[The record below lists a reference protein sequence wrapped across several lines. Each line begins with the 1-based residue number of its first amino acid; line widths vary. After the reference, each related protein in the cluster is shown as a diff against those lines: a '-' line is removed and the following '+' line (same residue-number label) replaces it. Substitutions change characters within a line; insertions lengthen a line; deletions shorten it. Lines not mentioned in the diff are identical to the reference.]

1 MVDGLGKISAFSTHK
16 IKNNVITLCRN
27 IMSKQNT
34 EQKEKS
40 ERGDHTGDAPMPL
53 TSHLGELRKRL
64 VHTLI
69 VIIVVFVG
77 ATSIEMELDQPIL
90 SAFRAPL
97 DARNIPLVFLE
108 LTEPFFTY
116 LRIGLYAALFLSF
129 PYLLGQIWLFVRPA
143 LFSKERKA
151 IWPFIL
157 LSYPLFVGGG
167 LFGYFVVIPY
177 GYDFFL
183 GFENKYTLPS
193 LSMASYLSLT
203 IHLLF
208 AFGLIFELPTV
219 SFILTRFG
227 IVNAAWLRKN
237 RKYSLVAIFIA
248 AAILTPPDI
257 FTQTLM
263 AGPLIILYEIS
274 IIVSQMAGSIKEEP
288 ASEKENVQDAKS
300 KS

>member
-1 MVDGLGKISAFSTHK
+1 MNKKT
-16 IKNNVITLCRN
+16 
-27 IMSKQNT
+27 
-34 EQKEKS
+34 EKS
-40 ERGDHTGDAPMPL
+40 DPLLQDENIEDVPMPL

-69 VIIVVFVG
+69 LIMVVFVG
-77 ATSIEMELDQPIL
+77 ATSIELEMNQPIL
-90 SAFRAPL
+90 TAFRAPL
-97 DARNIPLVFLE
+97 DARNIPLVFIE

-116 LRIGLYAALFLSF
+116 LRIGLYTSIFLSF

-143 LFSKERKA
+143 LYSKERNA
-151 IWPFIL
+151 VWPFIL

-167 LFGYFVVIPY
+167 LFGYFVVIPF

-183 GFENKYTLPS
+183 GFENKFTLPT

-208 AFGLIFELPTV
+208 AFGLVFELPTI
-219 SFILTRFG
+219 SFLLTKIG
-227 IVNAAWLRKN
+227 LINSDWLRRN
-237 RKYSLVAIFIA
+237 RKYSLVVIFIC

-257 FTQTLM
+257 FTQALM

-274 IIVSQMAGSIKEEP
+274 ILVSKI
-288 ASEKENVQDAKS
+288 ASRKVKTTE
-300 KS
+300 

>member
-1 MVDGLGKISAFSTHK
+1 
-16 IKNNVITLCRN
+16 
-27 IMSKQNT
+27 MSKQNP

-40 ERGDHTGDAPMPL
+40 KREEHTDDVPMPL

-69 VIIVVFVG
+69 VIIAVFVA

-143 LFSKERKA
+143 LFSKERNA

-157 LSYPLFVGGG
+157 FSYPLFVGGG

-183 GFENKYTLPS
+183 GFENKFTLPS

-219 SFILTRFG
+219 SFILTRLG
-227 IVNAAWLRKN
+227 IINAAWLREN
-237 RKYSLVAIFIA
+237 RKYSLVVIFITA
-248 AAILTPPDI
+248 AVLTPPDV

-274 IIVSQMAGSIKEEP
+274 ILVSKMAESKKEEA
-288 ASEKENVQDAKS
+288 ASETANVKDAKS

>member
-1 MVDGLGKISAFSTHK
+1 
-16 IKNNVITLCRN
+16 
-27 IMSKQNT
+27 MSKQNP

-40 ERGDHTGDAPMPL
+40 KRKEHTDDVPMPL

-69 VIIVVFVG
+69 VIIAVFVA

-143 LFSKERKA
+143 LFSKERNA

-157 LSYPLFVGGG
+157 FSYPLFVGGG

-183 GFENKYTLPS
+183 GFENKFTLPS

-219 SFILTRFG
+219 SFILTRLG
-227 IVNAAWLRKN
+227 IINAAWLREN
-237 RKYSLVAIFIA
+237 RKYSLVVIFIA
-248 AAILTPPDI
+248 AAVLTPPDV

-274 IIVSQMAGSIKEEP
+274 ILVSKMAERKKEEA
-288 ASEKENVQDAKS
+288 ASETANVKDAKS

>member
-1 MVDGLGKISAFSTHK
+1 
-16 IKNNVITLCRN
+16 
-27 IMSKQNT
+27 MSKQNT

-227 IVNAAWLRKN
+227 IVNADWLRKN
-237 RKYSLVAIFIA
+237 RKYSLVVIFIA
-248 AAILTPPDI
+248 AAILTPPDV

>member
-1 MVDGLGKISAFSTHK
+1 MNKKAE
-16 IKNNVITLCRN
+16 KNKPFLQENNLEDV
-27 IMSKQNT
+27 
-34 EQKEKS
+34 
-40 ERGDHTGDAPMPL
+40 PMPL

-64 VHTLI
+64 VRTLI
-69 VIIVVFVG
+69 FIIIVFIG
-77 ATSIEMELDQPIL
+77 ATSIELEMNQPIL

-97 DARNIPLVFLE
+97 DARNIPLVFIE

-116 LRIGLYAALFLSF
+116 LRIGLYTSIFLSF

-143 LFSKERKA
+143 LYSKERTA
-151 IWPFIL
+151 VWPFIL

-167 LFGYFVVIPY
+167 LFGYFVVIPF

-183 GFENKYTLPS
+183 GFENKFTLPT

-208 AFGLIFELPTV
+208 AFGLVFELPTI
-219 SFILTRFG
+219 SYLLTKIG
-227 IVNAAWLRKN
+227 LINSEWLRKN
-237 RKYSLVAIFIA
+237 RKYSLVVIFIC

-257 FTQTLM
+257 FTQALM

-274 IIVSQMAGSIKEEP
+274 ILVSKI
-288 ASEKENVQDAKS
+288 ASRKVKTTE
-300 KS
+300 

>member
-1 MVDGLGKISAFSTHK
+1 
-16 IKNNVITLCRN
+16 
-27 IMSKQNT
+27 MSKQNP

-40 ERGDHTGDAPMPL
+40 EREEHTVDLPMPL

-69 VIIVVFVG
+69 VIIAVFVA

-143 LFSKERKA
+143 LFSKERNA

-157 LSYPLFVGGG
+157 FSYPLFVGGG

-183 GFENKYTLPS
+183 GFENKFTLPS

-219 SFILTRFG
+219 SFILTRLG
-227 IVNAAWLRKN
+227 IINAAWLREN
-237 RKYSLVAIFIA
+237 RKYSLVVIFITA
-248 AAILTPPDI
+248 AVLTPPDV

-274 IIVSQMAGSIKEEP
+274 ILVSKMAERKKEEA
-288 ASEKENVQDAKS
+288 ASETANVKDAKS

>member
-1 MVDGLGKISAFSTHK
+1 
-16 IKNNVITLCRN
+16 
-27 IMSKQNT
+27 MSKQNP

-40 ERGDHTGDAPMPL
+40 KREEHTDDVPMPL

-69 VIIVVFVG
+69 VIIAVFVA

-143 LFSKERKA
+143 LFSKERNA

-157 LSYPLFVGGG
+157 FSYPLFVGGG

-183 GFENKYTLPS
+183 GFENKFTLPS

-219 SFILTRFG
+219 SFILTRLG
-227 IVNAAWLRKN
+227 IINAAWLRKN
-237 RKYSLVAIFIA
+237 RKYSLVVIFITA
-248 AAILTPPDI
+248 AVLTPPDV

-274 IIVSQMAGSIKEEP
+274 ILVSKMAERKKEEA
-288 ASEKENVQDAKS
+288 ASETANVKDAKS

>member
-1 MVDGLGKISAFSTHK
+1 
-16 IKNNVITLCRN
+16 
-27 IMSKQNT
+27 MSKQNT

-40 ERGDHTGDAPMPL
+40 EREEHTDDVPMPL

-69 VIIVVFVG
+69 VIIAVFVA

-143 LFSKERKA
+143 LFSKERNA
-151 IWPFIL
+151 IWPFIVF
-157 LSYPLFVGGG
+157 SYPLFVGGG

-219 SFILTRFG
+219 SFILTRLG
-227 IVNAAWLRKN
+227 IINATWLREN
-237 RKYSLVAIFIA
+237 RKYSLVVIFIA
-248 AAILTPPDI
+248 AAVLTPPDV

-274 IIVSQMAGSIKEEP
+274 ILVSKMAGRKKEEP
-288 ASEKENVQDAKS
+288 TSETANVQDTKS

>member
-1 MVDGLGKISAFSTHK
+1 MVDGLGKNSAFSTHK

-40 ERGDHTGDAPMPL
+40 ERGDHKGDAPMPL

-227 IVNAAWLRKN
+227 IVNADWLRKN
-237 RKYSLVAIFIA
+237 RKYSLVVIFVA
-248 AAILTPPDI
+248 AAILTPPDV

-274 IIVSQMAGSIKEEP
+274 IFVSQMAGSKKEESAP
-288 ASEKENVQDAKS
+288 ETVNIQEAKF

>member
-1 MVDGLGKISAFSTHK
+1 
-16 IKNNVITLCRN
+16 
-27 IMSKQNT
+27 MSKQNP

-40 ERGDHTGDAPMPL
+40 KRKEHTDDVPMPL

-69 VIIVVFVG
+69 VIIAVFVA

-143 LFSKERKA
+143 LFSKERNA

-157 LSYPLFVGGG
+157 FSYPLFVGGG

-183 GFENKYTLPS
+183 GFENKFTLPS

-219 SFILTRFG
+219 SFILTRLG
-227 IVNAAWLRKN
+227 IINAAWLREN
-237 RKYSLVAIFIA
+237 RKYSLVVIFITA
-248 AAILTPPDI
+248 AVLTPPDV

-263 AGPLIILYEIS
+263 AGPLILLYEIS
-274 IIVSQMAGSIKEEP
+274 IFVSKMAGRKKEEA
-288 ASEKENVQDAKS
+288 ASETANVKDAKS

>member
-1 MVDGLGKISAFSTHK
+1 
-16 IKNNVITLCRN
+16 
-27 IMSKQNT
+27 MSKQNP

-40 ERGDHTGDAPMPL
+40 KRKEHTDDVPMPL

-69 VIIVVFVG
+69 VIIAVFVA
-77 ATSIEMELDQPIL
+77 ATFIEMELDQPIL

-143 LFSKERKA
+143 LFSKERNA

-157 LSYPLFVGGG
+157 FSCPLFVGGG

-183 GFENKYTLPS
+183 GFENKFTLPS

-219 SFILTRFG
+219 SFILTRLG
-227 IVNAAWLRKN
+227 IINAAWLREN
-237 RKYSLVAIFIA
+237 RKYSLVVIFITA
-248 AAILTPPDI
+248 AVLTPPDV

-274 IIVSQMAGSIKEEP
+274 ILVSKMAERKKEEA
-288 ASEKENVQDAKS
+288 ASETANVKDAKS

>member
-1 MVDGLGKISAFSTHK
+1 
-16 IKNNVITLCRN
+16 
-27 IMSKQNT
+27 MSKQNP

-40 ERGDHTGDAPMPL
+40 KREEHTDDVPMPL

-69 VIIVVFVG
+69 VIIAVFVA

-129 PYLLGQIWLFVRPA
+129 PFLLGQIWLFVRPA
-143 LFSKERKA
+143 LFSKERNA

-157 LSYPLFVGGG
+157 FSYPLFVGGG

-183 GFENKYTLPS
+183 GFENKFTLPS

-219 SFILTRFG
+219 SFILTRLG
-227 IVNAAWLRKN
+227 IINAAWLRKN
-237 RKYSLVAIFIA
+237 RKYSLVVIFIA
-248 AAILTPPDI
+248 AAVLTPPDV

-274 IIVSQMAGSIKEEP
+274 ILVSKMAERKKEEA
-288 ASEKENVQDAKS
+288 ASETANVKDAKS

>member
-1 MVDGLGKISAFSTHK
+1 
-16 IKNNVITLCRN
+16 
-27 IMSKQNT
+27 MSKQNT

-40 ERGDHTGDAPMPL
+40 EREEHTDDVPMPL
-53 TSHLGELRKRL
+53 TSHLSELRKRL

-69 VIIVVFVG
+69 VIIAVFVA

-227 IVNAAWLRKN
+227 IVNADWLRKN
-237 RKYSLVAIFIA
+237 RKYSLVVIFIA
-248 AAILTPPDI
+248 AAILTPPDV

-274 IIVSQMAGSIKEEP
+274 ILVSQMAGSIKEEP
-288 ASEKENVQDAKS
+288 ASEKATVQDAKS

>member
-1 MVDGLGKISAFSTHK
+1 
-16 IKNNVITLCRN
+16 
-27 IMSKQNT
+27 MSKQNT
-34 EQKEKS
+34 EQKEKP
-40 ERGDHTGDAPMPL
+40 EREEHTDDVPMPL
-53 TSHLGELRKRL
+53 TSHLSELRNRL

-69 VIIVVFVG
+69 VIIAVFVG

-143 LFSKERKA
+143 LFSKERNA

-157 LSYPLFVGGG
+157 FSYPLFVGGG

-203 IHLLF
+203 VHLLF

-219 SFILTRFG
+219 SFILTRMG
-227 IVNAAWLRKN
+227 IINASWLRSN
-237 RKYSLVAIFIA
+237 RKYSLVVIFIT
-248 AAILTPPDI
+248 AAILTPPDV

-288 ASEKENVQDAKS
+288 ASEKGNVQDAKS

>member
-1 MVDGLGKISAFSTHK
+1 
-16 IKNNVITLCRN
+16 
-27 IMSKQNT
+27 MSKQNP

-40 ERGDHTGDAPMPL
+40 KRKEHTDDVPMPL

-69 VIIVVFVG
+69 VIIAVFVA

-143 LFSKERKA
+143 LFSKERNA

-157 LSYPLFVGGG
+157 FSYPLFVGGG

-219 SFILTRFG
+219 SFILTRLG
-227 IVNAAWLRKN
+227 IINAAWLREN
-237 RKYSLVAIFIA
+237 RKYSLVVIFITA
-248 AAILTPPDI
+248 AVLTPPDV

-263 AGPLIILYEIS
+263 AGPLILLYEIS
-274 IIVSQMAGSIKEEP
+274 IFVSKMAGRKKEEP
-288 ASEKENVQDAKS
+288 ASETANVKDAKS

>member
-1 MVDGLGKISAFSTHK
+1 MVDGLGKNSAFSTHK

-40 ERGDHTGDAPMPL
+40 ERGDHTGDVPMPL

-69 VIIVVFVG
+69 VIIVVFVC

-97 DARNIPLVFLE
+97 DTRNIPLVFLE

-227 IVNAAWLRKN
+227 IVNADWLRKN
-237 RKYSLVAIFIA
+237 RKYSLVVIFIA
-248 AAILTPPDI
+248 AAILTPPDV

-274 IIVSQMAGSIKEEP
+274 IIVSQMAGSIKEES
-288 ASEKENVQDAKS
+288 ASEKENIQDAKS

>member
-1 MVDGLGKISAFSTHK
+1 
-16 IKNNVITLCRN
+16 
-27 IMSKQNT
+27 MSKQNP

-40 ERGDHTGDAPMPL
+40 KRKEHTDDVPMPL

-69 VIIVVFVG
+69 VIIAVFVA
-77 ATSIEMELDQPIL
+77 ATAIEMELDQPIL

-143 LFSKERKA
+143 LFSKERNA

-157 LSYPLFVGGG
+157 FSYPLFVGGG

-183 GFENKYTLPS
+183 GFENKFTLPS

-219 SFILTRFG
+219 SFILTRLG
-227 IVNAAWLRKN
+227 IINAAWLREN
-237 RKYSLVAIFIA
+237 RKYSLVVIFITA
-248 AAILTPPDI
+248 AVLTPPDV

-263 AGPLIILYEIS
+263 AGPLILLYEIS
-274 IIVSQMAGSIKEEP
+274 IFVSKMAGRKKEEP
-288 ASEKENVQDAKS
+288 ASETANVKDAKS

>member
-1 MVDGLGKISAFSTHK
+1 
-16 IKNNVITLCRN
+16 
-27 IMSKQNT
+27 MSKQT
-34 EQKEKS
+34 LEQKEKRNQ
-40 ERGDHTGDAPMPL
+40 EEHTDDVPMSL

-64 VHTLI
+64 VRTLI

-77 ATSIEMELDQPIL
+77 ATVVEMELNQPIL

-97 DARNIPLVFLE
+97 DARGIPLVFLE

-116 LRIGLYAALFLSF
+116 LRIGLYASLFLSF
-129 PYLLGQIWLFVRPA
+129 PYLLGQTWLFVRPA

-151 IWPFIL
+151 VWPFIL

-167 LFGYFVVIPY
+167 LFGYFIVIPL

-183 GFENKYTLPS
+183 SFENEFTLPS
-193 LSMASYLSLT
+193 LSMARYLSLT

-227 IVNAAWLRKN
+227 IVNADWLRKN
-237 RKYSLVAIFIA
+237 RKYSLVVIFIA
-248 AAILTPPDI
+248 AAVLTPPDV

-274 IIVSQMAGSIKEEP
+274 ILVSQMAGRKEEVP
-288 ASEKENVQDAKS
+288 VPEVATAQDLKP
-300 KS
+300 K